1 MAKMKSEPPVSE
13 LVPVPNSLVA
23 SAAVMGYDKIE
34 NLSRSSSQPWYQTA
48 WNYYHSIGE
57 YRYVC
62 DWIGTGLSKAVLHA
76 TKKTRDGI
84 KIETSGPAKE
94 YIDRLFGDRDMQA
107 EMQRLLGI
115 HWTVT
120 GDAYMVAHADT
131 DPFGDGE
138 DQWHIVAPHKLTKPN
153 SPTDYYS
160 ISGKQIKIPQNQ
172 VACIRLWRQ
181 DPEDPEK
188 AISPTQ
194 AVLSDLGEIA
204 RLTDHIAA
212 QIDSRLAGAGIL
224 LLPNEITFPA
234 PPVPDGAKL
243 KQANTAVDL
252 MQLINQAM
260 AQSIRNRSDASAMV
274 PIVITAPGEAIQ
286 YVKHLTFWS
295 DLDEKALE
303 MRTQA
308 IRRLALGMDV
318 PPEVLQGTSDSNH
331 WSAWQADESAIKAH
345 IEPLLKIITS
355 SLAKGYLRP
364 LLKSGAAHLNIAP
377 IAQEELRL
385 YSIGADTSE
394 LRLRPNRAKEAFE
407 LYDRGELNGGAL
419 LRETGFAPEEDG
431 MNDESRKLW
440 LLMKIAQGSPTPELV
455 DAALRE
461 LGIDL
466 QAEAPG
472 GDTAN
477 EARPSPS
484 LEDHP
489 GVDIPDRERSERR
502 RDARGAGNVPSANP
516 ETRRA
521 GIPDD
526 RAKLAAAVAVGSE
539 QAIFRAL
546 ERAGNRM
553 RNKMGGKLSGVSA
566 AETYLTFGAQ
576 ASDLD
581 FYLDDAWGDNVSALA
596 THAGISKEVLKG
608 ALDGYCRI
616 LLTTQ
621 KPHTFTSLENH
632 LSMSLR
638 GVEAS

>member
-1 MAKMKSEPPVSE
+1 MPRTKSEPPVE
-13 LVPVPNSLVA
+13 EVLPNSLVA
-23 SAAVMGYDKIE
+23 SAAVMGYDKFE
-34 NLSRSSSQPWYQTA
+34 NLSRSSSQPWYPTA
-48 WNYYHSIGE
+48 WNYYHTIGE

-62 DWIGTGLSKAVLHA
+62 DWIGTGLSKAKLFA
-76 TKKTRDGI
+76 TLLGPDGPKK
-84 KIETSGPAKE
+84 ETTGPAKE
-94 YIDRLFGDRDMQA
+94 YVDRLFGNADMQA

-120 GDAYMVAHADT
+120 GDAYIIAHANI

-138 DQWHIVAPHKLTKPN
+138 DQWYVVAPHKLTKPVTE
-153 SPTDYYS
+153 SDYYS
-160 ISGKQIKIPQNQ
+160 INGKQIKVPNKQ
-172 VACIRLWRQ
+172 VVCIRLWRP
-181 DPEDPEK
+181 DPEDGEK

-224 LLPNEITFPA
+224 LMPNEITFPA
-234 PPVPDGAKL
+234 PPVADGAKI

-286 YVKHLTFWS
+286 YVKHLKFWS
-295 DLDEKALE
+295 ELDEKALE

-364 LLKSGAAHLNIAP
+364 LLMAGAKNLNIAP
-377 IAQEELRL
+377 VPQDQLRL

-394 LRLRPNRAKEAFE
+394 LRLRPNRSKEAFE
-407 LYDRGELNGGAL
+407 LYDRGELNGAAL
-419 LRETGFAPEEDG
+419 LRETGFDPDG
-431 MNDESRKLW
+431 DSMNDESRKMW

-461 LGIDL
+461 LKIDL
-466 QAEAPG
+466 KVAAPA
-472 GDTAN
+472 GDPAN

-489 GVDIPDRERSERR
+489 RTDIPDPERSDRR
-502 RDARGAGNVPSANP
+502 KEARDTGNVPSADP
-516 ETRRA
+516 SRRRSELPA
-521 GIPDD
+521 DK
-526 RAKLAAAVAVGSE
+526 AKLAAITAVGCE

-553 RNKMGGKLSGVSA
+553 RNKLGGKLPGVSA
-566 AETYLTFGAQ
+566 GETYMTFGTQ
-576 ASDLD
+576 AGDLD
-581 FYLDDAWGDNVSALA
+581 FYLDDAWGENVNVLA
-596 THAGISKEVLKG
+596 AHAGVSKETLKD

-621 KPHTFTSLENH
+621 QPHSFTRLENH

-638 GVEAS
+638 GTS